1 MHDSF
6 WFPFPLGCSYVNHG
20 RDTSHQAFALMT
32 ICSVP
37 AMEEGE
43 PAGAGTSE

>member
-1 MHDSF
+1 MHYKF
-6 WFPFPLGCSYVNHG
+6 WAPTPFGCSHVSHG

-32 ICSVP
+32 ICIAP
-37 AMEEGE
+37 AVEAGE